1 VRVTSSPVAQLN
13 RLVAVSMA
21 AGLEVAYRELGALE
35 GSLGDYSCYH
45 AARGDLLRRLDQ
57 RSGARSAYERA
68 LALAT
73 NPKQR
78 ASLARAAA
86 ELD

>member
-1 VRVTSSPVAQLN
+1 
-13 RLVAVSMA
+13 MA
-21 AGLEVAYRELGALE
+21 SGPKIAYLELGALE
-35 GSLGDYSCYH
+35 ASLGDYSYYH
-45 AARGDLLRRLDQ
+45 ATRGDLLRRLDE

-78 ASLARAAA
+78 AALARAAS